1 MFQSIMETILI
12 KKGFVLAVLME
23 ISLFIFLY
31 SFEPEINEVFRY
43 AARYSG
49 RLSLV
54 MYLLCFF
61 LYKEASLKNKSLDI
75 TKKALGIFATM
86 HVIHFIFLAFSMY
99 LNEVPIIPTRMAGG
113 FIAYLMVVVYPFYI
127 NKINRKVYHLIYF
140 YYVGFVML
148 MTYISRIRG
157 QFVGANPEIF
167 HFIAMGVLILCL
179 VFFGIKLVDFKK
191 RSLK

>member
-1 MFQSIMETILI
+1 METILI
-12 KKGFVLAVLME
+12 KKGFVLGVLIE
-23 ISLFIFLY
+23 VLLFIFLY

-61 LYKEASLKNKSLDI
+61 LFKEASLKNKSLEI
-75 TKKALGIFATM
+75 TKKALGIFAIM
-86 HVIHFIFLAFSMY
+86 HVIHFIFLAFSMH

-113 FIAYLMVVVYPFYI
+113 FIAYLMIVVYPFYI

-157 QFVGANPEIF
+157 QFVGANPEMF

-179 VFFGIKLVDFKK
+179 VFFGIKLVDFKN

>member
-1 MFQSIMETILI
+1 METILI
-12 KKGFVLAVLME
+12 KKGFVLGVLIE

-61 LYKEASLKNKSLDI
+61 LFKEASLKNKSLEI
-75 TKKALGIFATM
+75 TKKALGIFAIM

-113 FIAYLMVVVYPFYI
+113 FIAYLMIVVYPFYI

-167 HFIAMGVLILCL
+167 HFIAMGVTYPMFS
-179 VFFGIKLVDFKK
+179 FFWNKIG
-191 RSLK
+191 

>member
-1 MFQSIMETILI
+1 
-12 KKGFVLAVLME
+12 
-23 ISLFIFLY
+23 
-31 SFEPEINEVFRY
+31 
-43 AARYSG
+43 
-49 RLSLV
+49 
-54 MYLLCFF
+54 
-61 LYKEASLKNKSLDI
+61 
-75 TKKALGIFATM
+75 
-86 HVIHFIFLAFSMY
+86 MY

-113 FIAYLMVVVYPFYI
+113 FIVYLMVVVYPFYI

-167 HFIAMGVLILCL
+167 HFIAMGGLILCL
-179 VFFGIKLVDFKK
+179 VFFGIKLVDFEN